1 MENIVKTNAQLEAEA
16 DSISATKEEDPR
28 EEETNTTFIIP
39 LRETYNN
46 REKSIDS
53 VDLSRLEKLTTID
66 AQEVDKVVDAMN
78 WHPRNKFRDTIYLKH
93 VAMRA
98 TELPVE
104 FFNMLNWKDMNNI
117 CARETLYFL
126 FDQAAQ
132 TTLQK
137 I

>member
-1 MENIVKTNAQLEAEA
+1 MENIVKTNAELEAAA
-16 DSISATKEEDPR
+16 DSISAKKEEDPR
-28 EEETNTTFIIP
+28 EEEKNMTFIIP
-39 LRETYNN
+39 LRETYNFGG
-46 REKSIDS
+46 KSIDS

-126 FDQAAQ
+126 FD
-132 TTLQK
+132 
-137 I
+137 

>member
-1 MENIVKTNAQLEAEA
+1 MENIVKTNAELEAAA
-16 DSISATKEEDPR
+16 DSISAKKEEDPR
-28 EEETNTTFIIP
+28 EEEKNTTFIIP
-39 LRETYNN
+39 LRETYNFGG
-46 REKSIDS
+46 KSIDS

-126 FDQAAQ
+126 FD
-132 TTLQK
+132 
-137 I
+137 

>member
-1 MENIVKTNAQLEAEA
+1 MENIVKTNAELEAAA
-16 DSISATKEEDPR
+16 DSISAKKEEDPR
-28 EEETNTTFIIP
+28 EEEKNTTFIIP
-39 LRETYNN
+39 LRETYNFGG
-46 REKSIDS
+46 KSIDS

-66 AQEVDKVVDAMN
+66 AQEVDKVADAMN

-126 FDQAAQ
+126 FD
-132 TTLQK
+132 
-137 I
+137 